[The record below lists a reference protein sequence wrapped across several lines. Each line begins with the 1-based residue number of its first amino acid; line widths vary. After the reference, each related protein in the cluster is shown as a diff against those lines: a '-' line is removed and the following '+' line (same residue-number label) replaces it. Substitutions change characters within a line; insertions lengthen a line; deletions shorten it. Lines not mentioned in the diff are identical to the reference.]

1 MDIRDVTY
9 LSSNIKY
16 LRKSDG
22 LTQARLSEILGYK
35 SLNTVEKW
43 EAGKNMPPLDTMI
56 RLSEFFEVSLDD
68 LVFTDLQSFSPLS
81 GTQAKAAAMQEALLR
96 AFSEASPEAKDIV
109 LYILKVN
116 RES

>member
-1 MDIRDVTY
+1 MDIRPETY
-9 LSSNIKY
+9 IASNIRY

-35 SLNTVEKW
+35 SFNTVEKW

-56 RLSEFFEVSLDD
+56 KLSEFFDVSLDD
-68 LVFTDLQSFSPLS
+68 LVFTDLKSFSPLS
-81 GTQAKAAAMQEALLR
+81 GAQAKAAAMQEALLR
-96 AFSEASPEAKDIV
+96 AFSEASPEAKEIV
-109 LYILKVN
+109 LYILKIN